1 MVVRWPRLLNPT
13 QLSQIIRQQK
23 NPLTALEIFNEAKT
37 KFPDY
42 RHNGPVY
49 ATMINILGTSGR
61 FYEMKQVIEEMKA
74 DSCECKDAVFAGIF
88 KIYAKAGLLN
98 DAVSLYNSLPQFN
111 CVNWTSAYNTLLQIM
126 LKESKLENF
135 ISLLMEQSHGWA
147 IKSRMGSLNMLMDAL
162 CRINCSDLALQVF
175 QEMNHHCCFPDR
187 ESYKILMTGLCREGK
202 LDEATHL
209 LYAMLWRVSQ
219 KGCGEDIVIYRT
231 LLNALCENGQV
242 NEALDI
248 LGKVLRKG
256 LKAPKSRCKIID
268 LDQLRDTDDLERS
281 KLLINEAL
289 VKGAI
294 PSSTSYTSVA
304 TDLYLEGKISEANQ
318 VVDEMQKRGF
328 HPSLR
333 LYEAKVTALCKE
345 GRVDE
350 AGTVVKDEMPK
361 NNCVPNSRVYSIAIS
376 GFCNQGKSDLA
387 IEFLEMM
394 DKQKGAAPDKDT
406 LSVMVDGLCRDGRFA
421 EAGKIVE
428 KMLIK
433 SCWPRA
439 DTFSAL
445 IRGLCSTGRMYE
457 AVVWLEE
464 MISQAKLPDSSVWS
478 VLVASVCCNE
488 PQIRDPVDFIDILRK
503 C

>member
-37 KFPDY
+37 RFPNY
-42 RHNGPVY
+42 RHNGAVY
-49 ATMINILGTSGR
+49 ATMINILGTTGR
-61 FYEMKQVIEEMKA
+61 FYEMKQIIEEMKA

-98 DAVSLYNSLPQFN
+98 DAVSLYQSLPQFN
-111 CVNWTSAYNTLLQIM
+111 CVNWTAAYNTLLQIM

-135 ISLLMEQSHGWA
+135 CSLLLEQSHGWA
-147 IKSRMGSLNMLMDAL
+147 IKSRLGSLNMLMDAL
-162 CRINCSDLALQVF
+162 CQINRSDLALQVF

-187 ESYKILMTGLCREGK
+187 ESYKILMTGLCREGR

-209 LYAMLWRVSQ
+209 LYAMLWRISQ

-231 LLNALCENGQV
+231 LLNALCDNGQV
-242 NEALDI
+242 SEALDI

-256 LKAPKSRCKIID
+256 LKAPKSRSKIID
-268 LDQLRDTDDLERS
+268 LDQFRDTDDLERA
-281 KLLINEAL
+281 KLMINKAL

-304 TDLYLEGKISEANQ
+304 TDLYLEGKISGANE
-318 VVDEMQKRGF
+318 VVDEMLKRGF
-328 HPSLR
+328 RPSLR
-333 LYEAKVTALCKE
+333 LYEAKVTALCKD
-345 GRVDE
+345 GRADE
-350 AGTVVKDEMPK
+350 AGTVIKDEMLK
-361 NNCVPNSRVYSIAIS
+361 NNCVPNSRVYSIVVK
-376 GFCNQGKSDLA
+376 GFCNHSKSDLA
-387 IEFLEMM
+387 LRFLEMM
-394 DKQKGAAPDKDT
+394 EKQKGAAPDKDT
-406 LSVMVDGLCRDGRFA
+406 LGVIVDGLCRDGRFV
-421 EAGKIVE
+421 EASKITE
-428 KMLIK
+428 KMLSK
-433 SCWPRA
+433 SCWPGTE
-439 DTFSAL
+439 TFSAL
-445 IRGLCSTGRMYE
+445 IRGLCSTGRIYE

-488 PQIRDPVDFIDILRK
+488 PQFRHRVDVIDLLRN